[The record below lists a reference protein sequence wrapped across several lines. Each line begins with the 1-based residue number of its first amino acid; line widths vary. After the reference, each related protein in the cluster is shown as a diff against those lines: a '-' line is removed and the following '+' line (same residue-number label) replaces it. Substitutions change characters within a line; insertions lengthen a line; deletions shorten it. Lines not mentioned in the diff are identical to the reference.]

1 MMNNNDNNNNFYRI
15 MAYVFIGLFLIS
27 LIICFC
33 VFIYFKWFK
42 GKYIIKKYILITI
55 KMNIKSLKI
64 KNESMFQQMI

>member
-1 MMNNNDNNNNFYRI
+1 

-42 GKYIIKKYILITI
+42 GKYINKKYTLIII